1 MKKMLSIL
9 LSAVMVL
16 SISIPAFASTTDED
30 TFCIDNYTQH
40 TINFAETDPNMKTRS
55 ANENTI
61 DAAIAYVESLELS
74 DI

>member
-30 TFCIDNYTQH
+30 TF
-40 TINFAETDPNMKTRS
+40 
-55 ANENTI
+55 
-61 DAAIAYVESLELS
+61 
-74 DI
+74 